1 MIRIG
6 EFSRLSQTPVST
18 LRYYDELGLLK
29 PVEVDHF
36 TGYRYYTFD
45 QLARLNRILALKNL
59 GFSLEE
65 VIRLLADDLPTRQL
79 HEMLQHKRA
88 ELLEQAQDSHE
99 QVDRLDA
106 WLGQIE
112 RENKMTAYAIR
123 DARVETDMPAIVRI
137 TNPYEDQPR
146 TVDELRD
153 WFQYN
158 PPGRLHRRLVSVD
171 ENDAVTGYGGY
182 VHEAHHPEG
191 HFIAWVIVDPDSRR
205 QGIGSALWDR
215 LWGDL
220 KANGATRLVS
230 DVLDND
236 AQSLV
241 FAQRRGFSI
250 DQHIFSFELDLTTFD
265 ETRFLPDIAAL
276 EAADIHFCA
285 LSDFPDTP
293 ETRHKLYDLN
303 TSDML
308 ENANTSTP
316 WTFAIFEKSV
326 FQAPWFRP
334 EGQLLAVDGDQ
345 WIGMAAVG
353 LLPETHSAY
362 NEYTGVLRPYRRRK
376 IATSLKVLAA
386 RYARQNGAQ
395 RLLTDSNLRNAPIL
409 AINRKLGY
417 KPQPGKYTLVCE
429 LEK

>member
-18 LRYYDELGLLK
+18 LRYYDEVGLLK

-59 GFSLEE
+59 EFSLAE
-65 VIRLLADDLPTRQL
+65 IIHLLADDLPARQV
-79 HEMLQHKRA
+79 HGMIRRKRE
-88 ELLEQAQDSHE
+88 ELLEQAQDNHE
-99 QVDRLDA
+99 KVDRLGV
-106 WLGQIE
+106 WLNQIE
-112 RENKMTAYAIR
+112 KENLMSTYVIR
-123 DARVETDMPAIVRI
+123 NARIETDMPDIVRI

-146 TVDELRD
+146 TVDEMRE
-153 WFQYN
+153 WFQYS
-158 PPGRLHRRLVSVD
+158 PPGRLHRRLVSVN
-171 ENDAVTGYGGY
+171 ENNAVTGYGGY
-182 VHEAHHPEG
+182 VHEAHSPEG
-191 HFIAWVIVDPDSRR
+191 HFIAWVIVDPDCRS

-215 LWGDL
+215 LWEDL
-220 KANGATRLVS
+220 HAHGATRLVS

-241 FAQRRGFSI
+241 FAQRRGFTI
-250 DQHIFSFELDLTTFD
+250 DQHFFNYELDLSTFD
-265 ETRFLPDIAAL
+265 ETKYAPEIAAL
-276 EAADIHFCA
+276 EASGIRFCA
-285 LSDFPDTP
+285 LADFPDTL

-308 ENANTSTP
+308 ENSNTSTP
-316 WTFAIFEKSV
+316 WTYSIFEKSV
-326 FQAPWFRP
+326 LQAPWFRR

-353 LLPETHSAY
+353 LFPETHSAY

-376 IATSLKVLAA
+376 IATALKVLAVL
-386 RYARQNGAQ
+386 YARKHGAQ
-395 RLLTDSNLRNAPIL
+395 KILTDSNLRNAPIL

-417 KPQPGKYTLVCE
+417 KPKPGKYTLICE
-429 LEK
+429 RS